1 MKDCSRFISLIR
13 LQEHPRHFVTHVE
26 NRAAEYRMELCKL
39 HANEFR
45 EKPTCFTFLSKEC
58 HDGFV
63 HLSLISLE
71 FKIVEI
77 ILQDLARSSSYFLLH
92 GNL

>member
-39 HANEFR
+39 HAN
-45 EKPTCFTFLSKEC
+45 
-58 HDGFV
+58 
-63 HLSLISLE
+63 LE
-71 FKIVEI
+71 RRGET
-77 ILQDLARSSSYFLLH
+77 DLFLLSFE
-92 GNL
+92 GMPRWIRTSFFNFPRI